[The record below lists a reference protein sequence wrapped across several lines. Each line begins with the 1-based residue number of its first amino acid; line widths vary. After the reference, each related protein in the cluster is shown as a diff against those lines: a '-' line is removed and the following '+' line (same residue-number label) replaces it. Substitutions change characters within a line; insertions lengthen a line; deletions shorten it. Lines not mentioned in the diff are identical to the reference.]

1 MTDVGIE
8 IKERRLIIETG
19 QMARQ
24 ASGAVVVKYGDTIVL
39 ATVVVDKRVREG
51 IDFVPL
57 AIDYQE
63 KAYSAGKIPGGFL
76 KREGRLSE
84 KEILISRL
92 IDRPLRP
99 LFPSGFYSETQG
111 IVSVLSFGNENVADI
126 LGIIGMSAAI
136 HISEIP
142 FNGPIGAIRVGR
154 LDGKLIVNPDIS
166 ECEKLE
172 FDLVVAGT
180 EDAVVMVEGG
190 GSEVAESLLLEAIDY
205 AHREIKK
212 TIAVQNEL
220 RNLVG
225 REKRIVAPIAESPE
239 LKNDVRALVS
249 NGLMDAIRIPGKQ
262 QRQKALDAILDDA
275 IKHFNTND
283 MREKFFGDAAKD
295 ITRDVANIFNDY
307 EKEVV
312 RDMILHKGVRV
323 DGRKPDEI
331 RDISCHTNILP
342 RAHGSA
348 LFIRGETQA
357 IVVTTLGTAGDEQ
370 KINALEGDVYKAF
383 MLHYNFPPFSVG
395 EVKSLHSPGRREIG
409 HGLLAERSVKYVIPS
424 KKEFPYTIRIVS
436 DILESNGSSS
446 MATVC
451 GATLSLMDA
460 AVPISSPV
468 AGISMGLIKEGERV
482 VVLTDI
488 LGLEDHLGD
497 MDFKVAGT
505 ENGITA
511 FQMDSKIAGISP
523 EILKNAI
530 EQAREGRLW
539 IINKM
544 KEAMPSHRQTLS
556 PYAPRI
562 YTIKIRKEKVRDVIG
577 AGGKVIRGITD
588 QTGARIDINDEGAI
602 NIASPDEESAR
613 KAIEIING
621 IVAEA
626 EHGKIYMGK
635 VVRVVDF
642 GAFVEI
648 FPGTDGLLHIS
659 QILDRRVEKVTDELN
674 VGDEVLVKVIGID
687 SQGKIKLS
695 RKEAMRE
702 SQ

>member
-24 ASGAVVVKYGDTIVL
+24 SSGAVVVKYGDTIVL

-57 AIDYQE
+57 TIDYQE

-323 DGRKPDEI
+323 DGRKPNEI
-331 RDISCHTNILP
+331 RDISCHTSILP

-460 AVPISSPV
+460 GVPISSPV